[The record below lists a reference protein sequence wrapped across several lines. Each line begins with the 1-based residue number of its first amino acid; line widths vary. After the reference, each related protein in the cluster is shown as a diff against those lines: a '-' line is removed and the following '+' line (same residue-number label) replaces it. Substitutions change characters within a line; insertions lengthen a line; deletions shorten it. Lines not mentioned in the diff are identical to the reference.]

1 MHMLMFAQGNIGTPT
16 KHFLDLINSCRLPP
30 VVVKKLGLSF
40 KKEGGRFYST
50 VPYDYGDEKKVNKL
64 YFYCKQQICFD
75 NFV

>member
-1 MHMLMFAQGNIGTPT
+1 MSMPMFAQGNIGTPT

-50 VPYDYGDEKKVNKL
+50 VPYDYGDEKKVN
-64 YFYCKQQICFD
+64 I
-75 NFV
+75 